1 MLCFAAFC
9 LGFTMVNQVL
19 MEKKWSQTIL
29 VVLGTDLTG
38 TALLLV
44 LAGANRGAQTTRDGT
59 CQKLAFFGQLPETFF
74 QSTAREM
81 TQEQYD
87 TRGKFET
94 FHCGSNGSRMS
105 P

>member
-44 LAGANRGAQTTRDGT
+44 LAGANRGAQTRPGMELVKNWPFLVN
-59 CQKLAFFGQLPETFF
+59 CQRLFFSRL
-74 QSTAREM
+74 
-81 TQEQYD
+81 QE
-87 TRGKFET
+87 K
-94 FHCGSNGSRMS
+94 
-105 P
+105 